1 MTMGSTIASVFVNV
15 TLVADYVNTKQF
27 RDAGSG
33 LTRKQR
39 ELVIMTMLVL
49 FYLSIG
55 ALFYCLLLK
64 IRFEDALCFCTCTSF
79 TIGEDL
85 GTPNA
90 SIRVL
95 SCIPRRPPIATSSA
109 PPALNPTP
117 IIPSLLF
124 LGPAPSHPAHWAGLR
139 ALGVKRVLNVAEEV
153 DLDVPTVHPGK
164 GRRGGAGT
172 AGEAEAEAEVK
183 CRKVGIQDYVEEQP
197 GEDML
202 RQGSEFLNE
211 SIHAQEPIYVHCLA
225 GRSRSPTAIIA
236 YLIR

>member
-55 ALFYCLLLK
+55 AL
-64 IRFEDALCFCTCTSF
+64 
-79 TIGEDL
+79 
-85 GTPNA
+85 
-90 SIRVL
+90 
-95 SCIPRRPPIATSSA
+95 PPIATSSA

>member
-1 MTMGSTIASVFVNV
+1 MTASMFAAASLASSSNSSSAASSPSILRPPSDLSSSVGSNR
-15 TLVADYVNTKQF
+15 TLSLSIKPPLLSPAPARRPT
-27 RDAGSG
+27 
-33 LTRKQR
+33 LTRSP
-39 ELVIMTMLVL
+39 VAPV
-49 FYLSIG
+49 
-55 ALFYCLLLK
+55 
-64 IRFEDALCFCTCTSF
+64 
-79 TIGEDL
+79 
-85 GTPNA
+85 
-90 SIRVL
+90 
-95 SCIPRRPPIATSSA
+95 RPPIATSSA

>member
-1 MTMGSTIASVFVNV
+1 MTASMFAAASLASSSNSSSAASSPSILRPPSDLSSSVGSNRTLTLSRLFGLSVHRG
-15 TLVADYVNTKQF
+15 Q
-27 RDAGSG
+27 
-33 LTRKQR
+33 
-39 ELVIMTMLVL
+39 
-49 FYLSIG
+49 
-55 ALFYCLLLK
+55 
-64 IRFEDALCFCTCTSF
+64 
-79 TIGEDL
+79 DL